1 MKIRAIQRI
10 LIFNNNCILTAREKI
25 IIGDRTIF
33 GPGVAI
39 FDNDHAYKEKNFE
52 EIRRET
58 SIVLHKALLESERF
72 FYQHNIPMAISFIGG
87 SCKLCKDGCGKDRC
101 NNPYMARS
109 PLESIGVNVVTSALN
124 KGKEIKFHQG

>member
-52 EIRRET
+52 KEFITSPIIIGKNVWIGANSVILRGEYYRR
-58 SIVLHKALLESERF
+58 
-72 FYQHNIPMAISFIGG
+72 
-87 SCKLCKDGCGKDRC
+87 
-101 NNPYMARS
+101 
-109 PLESIGVNVVTSALN
+109 
-124 KGKEIKFHQG
+124 